1 MKRLILLFAS
11 LCLVSCSDDDG
22 DKQKA
27 LFVESLTIV
36 SPGGGGGGALEFAY
50 NDERQLKTLSASGTI
65 FTMAYKNGRLSSFA
79 SEVNGVEGEV
89 YKFGYD
95 DEGILESL
103 KVNDQEYEVTYDDDD
118 KKYTIEGLDR
128 AFTLN
133 NDNDIISIEQGADEI
148 VFDYEKEGKGPMFN
162 VQGDFYLIAFLL
174 NSPYVMSK
182 RPASE
187 FQSYIATNTFN
198 SDGYLQKAILTVEDE
213 EDPSATI
220 YYNYTEL

>member
-22 DKQKA
+22 DKQKT

-50 NDERQLKTLSASGTI
+50 TDERQLKTLSASGTI
-65 FTMAYKNGRLSSFA
+65 FTMTYKNGRLSSFA

-103 KVNDQEYEVTYDDDD
+103 KVNDQEYEVTY
-118 KKYTIEGLDR
+118 
-128 AFTLN
+128 
-133 NDNDIISIEQGADEI
+133 
-148 VFDYEKEGKGPMFN
+148 
-162 VQGDFYLIAFLL
+162 
-174 NSPYVMSK
+174 
-182 RPASE
+182 
-187 FQSYIATNTFN
+187 
-198 SDGYLQKAILTVEDE
+198 
-213 EDPSATI
+213 
-220 YYNYTEL
+220 